1 MADLNLNTVRD
12 EMSTLAK
19 DAKELFR
26 EANDATGEKASALRA
41 KGAVALQSVLGK
53 ARYAQATVVGTSKDL
68 AVNTNDYV
76 QGNPWKAIA
85 ISAAVGVLAGVALS
99 RR

>member
-1 MADLNLNTVRD
+1 MPDTNLNTVRD
-12 EMSTLAK
+12 EMSSMAK

-41 KGAVALQSVLGK
+41 RGAVVLESVIGK
-53 ARYAQATVVGTSKDL
+53 AKSAQATVVGTSKDL

-85 ISAAVGVLAGVALS
+85 VSAAVGLLAGVALS
-99 RR
+99 RK